1 MNCKKHWLMMA
12 LLIGVFM
19 NDANAQTKLTILRTP
34 EERFANLPDYD
45 FKPHYAEL
53 KINGQPVR
61 MHYVDEGQGDVILML
76 HGEPSWSYL
85 YRKMIPLFVKAG
97 YRAIAP
103 DLIGFGKS
111 DKLVR
116 KEEYSYKLH
125 VDLVTQFVKQ
135 LKSKNITLIC
145 QDWGGLIG
153 LRVAAENEALFAR
166 IAAANTGLPEGESL
180 GPGFQAWH
188 DFSQRVPELPIG
200 FIIKGGSK
208 TPLTPA
214 VIAAYDAP
222 FPDESFKAAARVF
235 PVLVP
240 ATPADPAVA
249 DNKKAWEVLSKWN
262 KPFLTSFSD
271 GDAVTKGG
279 EKIFQARVPGAQG
292 QPHSIIQGGGHFVQE
307 DKGEEWAGL
316 IVKWMQKH

>member
-1 MNCKKHWLMMA
+1 
-12 LLIGVFM
+12 M

-34 EERFANLPDYD
+34 EERFANLPDYP

-61 MHYVDEGQGDVILML
+61 MHYVDEGKGDVILML

-111 DKLVR
+111 DKLAR
-116 KEEYSYKLH
+116 KEDYSYKLH
-125 VDLVTQFVKQ
+125 VDLVTQFVKK
-135 LKSKNITLIC
+135 LKAKNITLVC

-166 IAAANTGLPEGESL
+166 IAASNTGLPVGEAI
-180 GPGFQAWH
+180 GPGFKQWL
-188 DFSQRVPELPIG
+188 DFSQRVPELPVGVIV
-200 FIIKGGSK
+200 KGGSK
-208 TPLTPA
+208 TPLTLA

-222 FPDESFKAAARVF
+222 FPDESYKAAARVF

-240 ATPADPAVA
+240 ITPENPAVA
-249 DNKKAWEVLSKWN
+249 DNKKAWEVLSRWQ

-271 GDAVTKGG
+271 GDQVTQGG
-279 EKIFQARVPGAQG
+279 EKIFQTRVPGAQG
-292 QPHSIIQGGGHFVQE
+292 QPHSIIKGGGHFVQE
-307 DKGEEWAGL
+307 DKGEEWAAL
-316 IVKWMQKH
+316 IIEWLKSLKK